1 MKTELTRSNRLMA
14 DEMLGT
20 VALLEQKTLLKEKE
34 CLELEE
40 SKLAFRKEFTSVL
53 EERNFF
59 E

>member
-1 MKTELTRSNRLMA
+1 MA